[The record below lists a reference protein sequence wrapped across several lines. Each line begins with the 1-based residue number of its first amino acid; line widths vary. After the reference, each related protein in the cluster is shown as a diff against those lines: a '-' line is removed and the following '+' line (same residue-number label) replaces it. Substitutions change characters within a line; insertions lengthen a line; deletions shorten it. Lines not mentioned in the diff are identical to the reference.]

1 MPFAEAINRLLNKKI
16 CMNCYTRNSIY
27 ATKCRKCGYTG
38 LRMKSKERSK
48 KGV

>member
-38 LRMKSKERSK
+38 L
-48 KGV
+48 